1 VKNTIFILVCAF
13 ASFAAHSAELTL
25 PKTFENG
32 EVAEAEDF
40 NANFNY
46 LKSQI
51 AEQQIQLS
59 DVSDNAPWLNRGFGG
74 VAKELEVDCN
84 QDPDALRVA
93 YLANIHERH
102 LSIKIAGT
110 CFGAIGYVEEVD
122 PEGQVFWSELQ
133 PGNQVLG
140 IYSGNPEVNPRAK
153 LIPRTMGDVSKVG
166 LVSSFGNGLYLNSL
180 DIEMG
185 ADDIWA
191 VLFSRN
197 SNGDLSN
204 VTITGHGTGAGQ
216 VGVYVQFGAAPYLQ
230 ATVTGVDYGVYGMK
244 AGSIRMMWSDV
255 TAGISAVEM
264 DGGQLHLRGTSMTAP
279 TALLLSNGA
288 QALGFGSA
296 LNGDLSV
303 NSGSL
308 ANLSG
313 ASITGSVSLDTAIV
327 DLSGDGIPAD
337 ILTKVSCSGLSQLQ
351 ITDRSINNNDGN
363 QCLDKAAWN
372 TLINAAFPQGG

>member
-1 VKNTIFILVCAF
+1 MKNTIFILVCAF

-59 DVSDNAPWLNRGFGG
+59 DVSDNAPWLNRDLNGG
-74 VAKELEVDCN
+74 KEIEVDCSL
-84 QDPDALRVA
+84 DADALRVA
-93 YLANIHERH
+93 YHANLSERQLSFVITGSCLGSIHYFPQENE
-102 LSIKIAGT
+102 SG
-110 CFGAIGYVEEVD
+110 
-122 PEGQVFWSELQ
+122 ELVWGEIQ
-133 PGNQVLG
+133 PKNQVLE
-140 IYSGNPEVNPRAK
+140 IAGNEGAKIVPRVVNGESR
-153 LIPRTMGDVSKVG
+153 VG
-166 LVSSFGNGLYLNSL
+166 LISSFGNGVYINDV

-197 SNGDLSN
+197 SNGGLSN

-288 QALGFGSA
+288 QALGYGSA

-327 DLSGDGIPAD
+327 ELSGDGIPAD

>member
-1 VKNTIFILVCAF
+1 MKNTIFILVCAF
-13 ASFAAHSAELTL
+13 ASIAAHSAELTL

-59 DVSDNAPWLNRGFGG
+59 DVSDNAPWLNRDLNGG
-74 VAKELEVDCN
+74 KEIEVDCSL
-84 QDPDALRVA
+84 DADALRVA
-93 YLANIHERH
+93 YDANISERQLTLIITGSCLGAINWESQAKNQI
-102 LSIKIAGT
+102 LSIAGNEGAKI
-110 CFGAIGYVEEVD
+110 VPRV
-122 PEGQVFWSELQ
+122 
-133 PGNQVLG
+133 
-140 IYSGNPEVNPRAK
+140 VNGESR
-153 LIPRTMGDVSKVG
+153 VG
-166 LVSSFGNGLYLNSL
+166 LISSFGNGVYINDV

-185 ADDIWA
+185 ADDGYAI
-191 VLFSRN
+191 LFSRN
-197 SNGDLSN
+197 SNGGLSN

-216 VGVYVQFGAAPYLQ
+216 VGVVVQFGASAYLQ
-230 ATVTGVDYGVYGMK
+230 TTITGVDYGVGGLK

-255 TAGISAVEM
+255 TAGTSAVEM
-264 DGGQLHLRGTSMTAP
+264 DGGQLNLRGTSMTAP

-288 QALGFGSA
+288 QALGDGSA

-327 DLSGDGIPAD
+327 VLSGDGIPAD
-337 ILTKVSCSGLSQLQ
+337 ILTKVSCSGLSQLE